1 MSIPQDAF
9 RNWTVVV
16 VEDDPD
22 SLMVVTMLLEM
33 YGAIV
38 ISATNGQE
46 GLEVI
51 QAHRPRFVISD
62 LSMPEM
68 SGWELIEA
76 LKQGDRPI
84 AEIPVIALTAHA
96 MDDDRRRAINA
107 GFQNFITKP
116 LQPEKFIRQIITFLA
131 IDLPELKMY
140 TLEA

>member
-1 MSIPQDAF
+1 MTIPPDAF
-9 RNWTVVV
+9 QNWTVVV

-22 SLMVVTMLLEM
+22 SRTVVTMLLEM
-33 YGAIV
+33 HGATV
-38 ISATNGQE
+38 ITASNGEE

-51 QAHRPRFVISD
+51 QANRPRFVISD

-96 MDDDRRRAINA
+96 MDYDRRRAINA

-116 LQPEKFIRQIITFLA
+116 LQPEKFIRQIVTFLA
-131 IDLPELKMY
+131 VDIPELQIY
-140 TLEA
+140 TES

>member
-9 RNWTVVV
+9 QNWTVVV

-33 YGAIV
+33 YGATV

>member
-9 RNWTVVV
+9 QNWIVVV

-33 YGAIV
+33 HGATV
-38 ISATNGQE
+38 ISANNGQE

-116 LQPEKFIRQIITFLA
+116 LQPEKFIKQIITFLA

-140 TLEA
+140 ALEA

>member
-1 MSIPQDAF
+1 MPIPQDAF
-9 RNWTVVV
+9 QNWTVVV

-33 YGAIV
+33 HGATV
-38 ISATNGQE
+38 ISASNGQE

-68 SGWELIEA
+68 SGWELIET

-96 MDDDRRRAINA
+96 MDYDRRRAINA

-116 LQPEKFIRQIITFLA
+116 LQPEKFIKQIVTFLA
-131 IDLPELKMY
+131 IDIPELEMY
-140 TLEA
+140 ALEA